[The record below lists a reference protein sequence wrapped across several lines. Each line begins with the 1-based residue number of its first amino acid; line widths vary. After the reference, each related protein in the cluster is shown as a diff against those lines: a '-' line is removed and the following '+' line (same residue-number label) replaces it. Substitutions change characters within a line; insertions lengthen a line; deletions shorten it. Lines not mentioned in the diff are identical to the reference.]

1 MCGRYAS
8 VLPPELIARMFGA
21 VNAIPNAAPT
31 WNIAPSQSAMVIR
44 RHPETGERHLDLL
57 RWGPVPHVTKDLT
70 APRKPINARAETV
83 AGASMFR
90 GARESGHYANL
101 MCR

>member
-21 VNAIPNAAPT
+21 VNATPNAAPT
-31 WNIAPSQSAMVIR
+31 WNIAPSQTAMVIR

-57 RWGPVPHVTKDLT
+57 RWGRVPHFTKGLMT
-70 APRKPINARAETV
+70 ARKSINARAETV
-83 AGASMFR
+83 AGSGMFR
-90 GARESGHYANL
+90 RARESGH
-101 MCR
+101 